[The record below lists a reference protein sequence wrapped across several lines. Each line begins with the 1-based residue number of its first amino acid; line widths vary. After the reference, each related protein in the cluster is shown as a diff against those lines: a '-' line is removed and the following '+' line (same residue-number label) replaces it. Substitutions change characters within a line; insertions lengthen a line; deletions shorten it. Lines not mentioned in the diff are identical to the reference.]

1 MVSMDDMDKFQ
12 QKEMK
17 KIRPTK
23 NTWHDW
29 WINYIPEPIK
39 KCLLS
44 STTKQTEYGRRKNHF
59 ILKKKKKEIED
70 GIVRDKWTTSFET
83 EQQKEERKKLG
94 RKKQY
99 NQRLFKHILIRDI
112 KTCFEQQREEDY
124 YKPETVNNFWRKN

>member
-29 WINYIPEPIK
+29 LINYIPEPIK

-44 STTKQTEYGRRKNHF
+44 STTKQTEYGRRKKSF
-59 ILKKKKKEIED
+59 YIKKEKKEIED
-70 GIVRDKWTTSFET
+70 WIIKDRIVRDKWTTSFET
-83 EQQKEERKKLG
+83 EQ
-94 RKKQY
+94 
-99 NQRLFKHILIRDI
+99 
-112 KTCFEQQREEDY
+112 
-124 YKPETVNNFWRKN
+124 